1 MGQKAKEHKL
11 LAGMRANPRGD
22 WNIGH
27 IETVCA
33 SVPDVI
39 FRPPTRGGHFKV
51 THPKM
56 AQILT
61 IPAKKP
67 LKPFYVKQFVS
78 MMDSIMEGEEP
89 GPEGKPEE

>member
-39 FRPPTRGGHFKV
+39 FRPPTRGGHFKSD
-51 THPKM
+51 TPENGSNPYDSSEK
-56 AQILT
+56 A
-61 IPAKKP
+61 AKTV
-67 LKPFYVKQFVS
+67 LRETVC
-78 MMDSIMEGEEP
+78 
-89 GPEGKPEE
+89 